1 VYDAIAATEAALMAN
16 DVEEMLTRL
25 DSELRAA
32 GAPERAVSEK
42 AYLKSELTFYGAG
55 IPAIRRIAMQLG
67 RPGAMAR
74 EVLAELSEALWATGV
89 HEHRALAVV
98 LLERHE
104 RSLGEGDLGWLLA
117 RVRHSDT
124 WAYVDGLAVHTI
136 GPVLAR
142 TPNTATWLR
151 DWARDP
157 DFWVRRTAL
166 LAPLE
171 DLRRGRGDFALWSDL
186 AVPMLSEKEFF
197 IRKAIGWVLRESA
210 PTRPDEVRAFV
221 DGHAAVM
228 AGLTR
233 REAEKGL
240 ARAARP

>member
-1 VYDAIAATEAALMAN
+1 MAIEVVETIALLDAA
-16 DVEEMLTRL
+16 
-25 DSELRAA
+25 LRAA
-32 GAPERAVSEK
+32 GDPERAASEK
-42 AYLKSELTFYGAG
+42 DYLKSALSFYGAG
-55 IPAIRRIAMQLG
+55 MPAIRRIAQQFG
-67 RPGAMAR
+67 RPGAL
-74 EVLAELSEALWATGV
+74 EPSELHALSDALWATGV

-104 RSLGEGDLGWLLA
+104 RSLGNGDLGWLLA
-117 RVRHSDT
+117 LVRNSET
-124 WAYVDGLAVHTI
+124 WAYVDSLAVHTI
-136 GPVLAR
+136 GPVLRR
-142 TPNTATWLR
+142 TPDAAKWLR
-151 DWARDP
+151 DWARDA

-171 DLRRGRGDFALWSDL
+171 DLRRGRGDFALWSEL

-210 PTRPDEVRAFV
+210 PMRPAEVRAFV
-221 DGHAAVM
+221 EEHGAVM

-240 ARAARP
+240 ARTS

>member
-1 VYDAIAATEAALMAN
+1 MADDA
-16 DVEEMLTRL
+16 DDMLTRL
-25 DSELRAA
+25 DGDLKAA

-55 IPAIRRIAMQLG
+55 IPAIRRLAMQLG

-74 EVLAELSEALWATGV
+74 EVLRDLSEALWATGV

-117 RVRHSDT
+117 RVRHSYT

-136 GPVLAR
+136 GPVLKR
-142 TPNTATWLR
+142 TPDAPKRLR
-151 DWARDP
+151 AWARDP

-210 PTRPDEVRAFV
+210 PTRPAEVAAFV
-221 DGHAAVM
+221 DEHATVM

-240 ARAARP
+240 TRAFRP